1 MDKDYFTSLECL
13 KNEYGRDLVYSS
25 FSTIYTGVCGD
36 WTRKDRERCYLLCE
50 KTSKD
55 YNKPTLLLWITLYMT
70 MLAEE
75 KKENTILGKKIK
87 RLGVYNLLYDE
98 YPVDYI
104 VKYMRNMRW
113 YKLKELMI
121 ERGIYYDK

>member
-1 MDKDYFTSLECL
+1 M
-13 KNEYGRDLVYSS
+13 
-25 FSTIYTGVCGD
+25 
-36 WTRKDRERCYLLCE
+36 
-50 KTSKD
+50 
-55 YNKPTLLLWITLYMT
+55 YMT

-75 KKENTILGKKIK
+75 KKENAILGKKIK
-87 RLGVYNLLYDE
+87 RLGAYNLLYDE
-98 YPVDYI
+98 YPIDYI